1 MTPPPAPR
9 PARGGGRAIGGILEE
24 LEEVLLRRRE
34 DAPPGSYSATLLGDP
49 ELAQRKIM
57 EESFELCLE
66 LGRTTADG
74 DRVAEEAADVV
85 FHVLAA
91 LVGAGIPLDA
101 VLDRL
106 RERRR

>member
-1 MTPPPAPR
+1 MAPTTSA
-9 PARGGGRAIGGILEE
+9 PDPGGAVDGVLQE
-24 LEEVLLRRRE
+24 LERVLVRRRR
-34 DAPPGSYSATLLGDP
+34 DPPPGSYSAALIADP
-49 ELAQRKIM
+49 ELTQRKLM

-66 LGRTTADG
+66 LGRVTADG

-91 LVGAGIPLDA
+91 LVGAGVPLEA
-101 VLDRL
+101 VLARL

>member
-9 PARGGGRAIGGILEE
+9 GGRAIGGVLEE
-24 LEEVLLRRRE
+24 LERVLLRRRE
-34 DAPPGSYSATLLGDP
+34 DPPPGSYSATLLADP

-66 LGRTTADG
+66 LGRATADG

-91 LVGAGIPLDA
+91 LVGAGVPLDA

>member
-1 MTPPPAPR
+1 M
-9 PARGGGRAIGGILEE
+9 
-24 LEEVLLRRRE
+24 LLRRRE
-34 DAPPGSYSATLLGDP
+34 DPPPGSYSAALLADP

-66 LGRTTADG
+66 LGRPTAHV

-91 LVGAGIPLDA
+91 LVGAGVPLDA

>member
-1 MTPPPAPR
+1 MAPTTSA
-9 PARGGGRAIGGILEE
+9 PDPDGAAGGVLEE
-24 LEEVLLRRRE
+24 LERVLAHRRR
-34 DAPPGSYSATLLGDP
+34 DPPPGSYSVTLMADP

-66 LGRTTADG
+66 LGRATADG

-91 LVGAGIPLDA
+91 LVGAGVPLEA
-101 VLDRL
+101 VLARL